1 MTTTGQQ
8 APLRK
13 RARIG
18 IVDDHPTVLLG
29 TMGILRAHS
38 DLQVVAAVETVP
50 RLFEQTTRLDLVL
63 LDLVLADGSTPTQNM
78 RRLDRL
84 DVPVLAF
91 SSGDRPAMVR
101 EAARA
106 GVMGLIRKSEPP
118 AAVVAAIRSALR
130 GEVVATSDWAAALD
144 DDAAVIAATF
154 TAREAE
160 VLALY
165 AAGETA
171 ERVGEQLFIS
181 RETVLSH
188 LQRIRAKYAALD
200 RPARSKVELYQRAI
214 EDGILAPPSQDGDA
228 V

>member
-1 MTTTGQQ
+1 MGVLH
-8 APLRK
+8 A
-13 RARIG
+13 
-18 IVDDHPTVLLG
+18 HP
-29 TMGILRAHS
+29 

-50 RLFEQTTRLDLVL
+50 QLLAHATDLDLVL

-78 RRLDRL
+78 RRLERL
-84 DVPVLAF
+84 GAPVLAF
-91 SSGDRPAMVR
+91 TSGDRPAMVR

-106 GVMGLIRKSEPP
+106 GVIGLIRKSERP
-118 AAVVAAIRSALR
+118 AAVVAAVRTALR
-130 GEVVATSDWAAALD
+130 WEVVATSDWAAALD